1 MTHGKILMQKF
12 SFHPGCRNQAFLAKD
27 WVAAAQTLKNQVS
40 RHLKCFW
47 DCKFWQ
53 RGTIHAGTGKIAIF
67 DRTADFWGLRCVATA
82 KAVRTFLIAET
93 LGVDCF
99 SREDNSSFPSSDF
112 HFSSIS
118 LPSVTSVTSVT
129 QSVAEL
135 LPSVQFCSFTVKSDR

>member
-12 SFHPGCRNQAFLAKD
+12 SIHPGCRNQAFLAKD

-47 DCKFWQ
+47 DCQFWQ

-67 DRTADFWGLRCVATA
+67 DRTADFWGLRCVATT

-93 LGVDCF
+93 LAADCF
-99 SREDNSSFPSSDF
+99 SREEEEKLSFFRLPFLF
-112 HFSSIS
+112 HALHPLHPLHNP
-118 LPSVTSVTSVT
+118 LPNFF
-129 QSVAEL
+129 L
-135 LPSVQFCSFTVKSDR
+135 LYSFAALL